1 MSRAR
6 VIKSGQARSTQR
18 RPSVAKVLRAHDLE
32 LQRRA
37 EELLQEARA
46 AAAKLLDEARGEA
59 QQLQQQVCRAAEE
72 QAAQIVLAA
81 QRLADRQLAR
91 ARADLTRLGVG
102 IAEKILGATLELDPA
117 RVADVVA
124 QVLRVAGR
132 SGRFVARVHP
142 QDLPLVEARRAQLA
156 GVVGSAALE
165 LRADASVAR
174 GGAIL
179 ETDRGVVDGRVEVQL
194 ATLAAALLDDAEAQD
209 TEAQDTGAG
218 GTR

>member
-6 VIKSGQARSTQR
+6 VIKSGQARRSQS
-18 RPSVAKVLRAHDLE
+18 RPSVAKVLRAKDLE

-59 QQLQQQVCRAAEE
+59 QQQQQQACRAAEA

-142 QDLPLVEARRAQLA
+142 QDLPFVEARRAQLA
-156 GVVGSAALE
+156 GAIGSATLE
-165 LRADASVAR
+165 LRADASVPR

-194 ATLAAALLDDAEAQD
+194 ATLAAALLDDAEVRDIDPQETD
-209 TEAQDTGAG
+209 AG